1 MGVAL
6 ESGCGFIVHVM
17 YLHVHVCV
25 SYIHCFKYTI
35 IPLAYGDI
43 HVYTLVH
50 DYAFLHHFCSGNIRV
65 FCRVRPLLPG
75 EGGMGNLDD
84 STASVDSTSS
94 RGSTHRGRKN
104 SKGEISSANL
114 QIEYPD
120 RDRDRKKIAVQ
131 FSGAEVR

>member
-1 MGVAL
+1 
-6 ESGCGFIVHVM
+6 
-17 YLHVHVCV
+17 
-25 SYIHCFKYTI
+25 
-35 IPLAYGDI
+35 
-43 HVYTLVH
+43 
-50 DYAFLHHFCSGNIRV
+50 
-65 FCRVRPLLPG
+65 
-75 EGGMGNLDD
+75 MGNLDD

-94 RGSTHRGRKN
+94 GGSTHRGRKN